1 MYSLPKSEILR
12 GKTSLDKLFG
22 EGERMSEF
30 PFRVFYKINPTI
42 EGIPALRFGIVV
54 PKRVSKL
61 AHERNRIKRIVRE
74 GYRLNRHPFSAIL
87 EGQNKQADFFLVYTG
102 KIKPNSAKIHNKIII
117 ILQRLTQD
125 HETTAE

>member
-12 GKTSLDKLFG
+12 GKTSIDKLFG
-22 EGERMSEF
+22 HGQRMSEY
-30 PFRVFYKINPTI
+30 PFRVIYQINPAS

-61 AHERNRIKRIVRE
+61 AHERNRIKRIARE
-74 GYRLNRHPFSAIL
+74 AYRLNRHAHATNL
-87 EGQNKQADFFLVYTG
+87 AERGKQADFFLVYTG
-102 KIKPNSAKIHNKIII
+102 KIKPVSDKIHDKIIL

-125 HETTAE
+125 HDTTAE

>member
-12 GKTSLDKLFG
+12 GKTSLDKLFK
-22 EGERMSEF
+22 EGQRMNEY
-30 PFRVFYKINPTI
+30 PFRVFYQIKPSA

-74 GYRLNRHPFSAIL
+74 AYRLNRIDFASAL
-87 EGQNKQADFFLVYTG
+87 ASSGKQADFFLVYTG
-102 KIKPNSAKIHNKIII
+102 KIKPVSAKIHDKIII

-125 HETTAE
+125 HDTTAE

>member
-12 GKTSLDKLFG
+12 GKTSLDKLFK
-22 EGERMSEF
+22 EGQRMNEY
-30 PFRVFYKINPTI
+30 PFRVFYHIKPSS
-42 EGIPALRFGIVV
+42 EEIPALRFGIVV

-74 GYRLNRHPFSAIL
+74 AYRLNRNAYASAL
-87 EGQNKQADFFLVYTG
+87 ANNNKQVDFFLVYTG
-102 KIKPNSAKIHNKIII
+102 KIKPVSAKIHDKIII

-125 HETTAE
+125 HDTTSE

>member
-12 GKTSLDKLFG
+12 GKTSLDKLFK
-22 EGERMSEF
+22 EGQRMNEY
-30 PFRVFYKINPTI
+30 PFRVFYQINSSVEET
-42 EGIPALRFGIVV
+42 PALRFGIVV

-74 GYRLNRHPFSAIL
+74 AYRLNRNAYASAL
-87 EGQNKQADFFLVYTG
+87 ANNNKQVDFFLVYTG
-102 KIKPNSAKIHNKIII
+102 KIKPVSAKIHDKIII

-125 HETTAE
+125 HDTTSE

>member
-12 GKTSLDKLFG
+12 GKTSLDKLFK
-22 EGERMSEF
+22 EGQRMNEY
-30 PFRVFYKINPTI
+30 PFRVFYQINSFVEET
-42 EGIPALRFGIVV
+42 PALRFGIVV

-74 GYRLNRHPFSAIL
+74 AYRLNRNAYASAL
-87 EGQNKQADFFLVYTG
+87 ANNNKQVDFFLVYTG
-102 KIKPNSAKIHNKIII
+102 KIKPVSAKIHDKIII

-125 HETTAE
+125 HDTTSE

>member
-22 EGERMSEF
+22 EGQRMSEF
-30 PFRVFYKINPTI
+30 PFRVFYKINPAA
-42 EGIPALRFGIVV
+42 EGVSALRFGIVV

-74 GYRLNRHPFSAIL
+74 GYRLNRHPFVATL
-87 EGQNKQADFFLVYTG
+87 ESQSKQADFFLVYTG
-102 KIKPNSAKIHNKIII
+102 KIKPNSAKIHNKIIL
-117 ILQRLTQD
+117 ILQRLTQY